1 MDMEEFLKKYY
12 FMYKYRKQKNNL
24 DCNCIC
30 LEIYKCDCFIF
41 YKNDYVKVYQG
52 SKLLFQGD
60 FEKFKQ
66 ACFDNVFGWFDFKI
80 APVQKIPYGE
90 FVQKKFCSSK
100 YYTRGNYDRSSKK
113 FELQDY
119 YDISRYVNVKSGTLL
134 YYDFVFQL

>member
-1 MDMEEFLKKYY
+1 MDMEVFLKKYY
-12 FMYKYRKQKNNL
+12 FMYKYHKQKNNL

-41 YKNDYVKVYQG
+41 YNDDYVKVYQG

-60 FEKFKQ
+60 YEKFML

-80 APVQKIPYGE
+80 APVQRIPYGE
-90 FVQKKFCSSK
+90 FVQKKFGSSK
-100 YYTRGNYDRSSKK
+100 YYTRGNYDRSSKN

-119 YDISRYVNVKSGTLL
+119 YDINKYVYVKSGTLL
-134 YYDFVFQL
+134 YYDFVF